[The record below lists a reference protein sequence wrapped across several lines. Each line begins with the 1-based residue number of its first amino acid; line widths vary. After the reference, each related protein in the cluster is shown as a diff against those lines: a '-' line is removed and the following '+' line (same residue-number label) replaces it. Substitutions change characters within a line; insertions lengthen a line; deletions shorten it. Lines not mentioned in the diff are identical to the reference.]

1 MKILTLISLLLAL
14 GVSCLLLVVPT
25 YTGEIGSS
33 DGTVTITHST
43 LLLVNGVWA
52 LVPLSIPVL
61 ITLMPVLFPIRGVR
75 IAAAVFLTAFSII
88 GGFSIGL
95 FYMPSAGAMIV
106 AGLLPSPS
114 RRV

>member
-1 MKILTLISLLLAL
+1 MMKILTLVSLLLAL

-25 YTGEIGSS
+25 YTGEIVS
-33 DGTVTITHST
+33 DGAVTVTHST
-43 LLLVNGVWA
+43 LLQVNGVWA
-52 LVPLSIPVL
+52 LVLLSIPVL
-61 ITLMPVLFPIRGVR
+61 IALMPVLFPIRGVR
-75 IAAAVFLTAFSII
+75 ITAALFLTAFSII